1 MRSERGND
9 VMTAMSPNFRPTSAN
24 DLQRR
29 PRTLVLALAFLALG
43 LGCGGSDDGGDGNPI
58 TPSNT
63 QVLTV
68 GNTEGAPGDTTTIVL
83 SLQNTEPLSG
93 LQFDLL
99 HDPGVL
105 TVVEALTT
113 GRTAGFEVF
122 HSAPAA
128 GTARVLLTDLS
139 GTAQLAQGN
148 GSVVTL
154 RVAIDTNA
162 PLGTSTISTAHA
174 VGTDQSATPV
184 SLGSANATLTIH

>member
-24 DLQRR
+24 DPRR
-29 PRTLVLALAFLALG
+29 LPPALVLALAFLALG
-43 LGCGGSDDGGDGNPI
+43 LGCGGSDDNDDGNPI
-58 TPSNT
+58 TPSNI
-63 QVLTV
+63 QVLSV

-83 SLQNTEPLSG
+83 SLENTEPLSG

-113 GRTAGFEVF
+113 ARTTGFEVF

-128 GTARVLLTDLS
+128 GTVRVLLTDLS

-148 GSVVTL
+148 GGVVTL
-154 RVAIDTNA
+154 RVEIDNLA
-162 PLGTSTISTAHA
+162 PLGTSTISTARA

-184 SLGSANATLTIH
+184 SLGSASATLTVR